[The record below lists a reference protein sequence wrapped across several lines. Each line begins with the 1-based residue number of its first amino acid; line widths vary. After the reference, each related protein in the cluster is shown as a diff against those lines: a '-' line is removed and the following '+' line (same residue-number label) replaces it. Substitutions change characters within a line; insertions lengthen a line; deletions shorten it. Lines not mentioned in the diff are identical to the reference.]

1 MSGLWSPEQPLWK
14 TLKAEKKN
22 TILFT
27 GVNTDQCVLGT
38 FVDGY
43 NASWACVMVEDCCGT
58 TTEGGKEV
66 TLYNVAVSLLLSFWD
81 IKAMLM
87 SVELVWVRH

>member
-1 MSGLWSPEQPLWK
+1 MSGLWSAEQPLWK
-14 TLKAEKKN
+14 ILKAEKKN

-43 NASWACVMVEDCCGT
+43 NAEWNCVMVLRT
-58 TTEGGKEV
+58 
-66 TLYNVAVSLLLSFWD
+66 VASETAFPSLRRSWNAF
-81 IKAMLM
+81 I
-87 SVELVWVRH
+87 R